1 MLAHIRLPVPKLKR
15 MNVMSK
21 QIKMNWPYD
30 IQPHIGC
37 PLRMNGNT
45 IGHIVVINGNEVI
58 IDLIDDEEVTRNG
71 E

>member
-1 MLAHIRLPVPKLKR
+1 
-15 MNVMSK
+15 MSK